1 MYRFPA
7 EVDHAVANQVLAAAA
22 AAESGSER
30 VYDLSG
36 CERFDSSLVALL
48 LELARAAQ
56 AAGAAARFEGAGEKL
71 LRLAGLYG
79 VGALLFGP
87 AARAAGG
94 PGAPTAGAGA

>member
-7 EVDHAVANQVLAAAA
+7 EVDHPVANEVLAAAA
-22 AAESGSER
+22 AAEGGPER

-48 LELARAAQ
+48 LELARGAQ
-56 AAGAAARFEGAGEKL
+56 ADGASVRFDGAGDKL

-79 VGALLFGP
+79 VGVLLFGE
-87 AARAAGG
+87 
-94 PGAPTAGAGA
+94 GALRFGEDAQPAGAAA